1 MEAIAWSQ
9 NLTDEKAAE
18 QGVRRVERD
27 ELFRQSDFL
36 SIHLVLSGRS
46 RGLVGAADLG
56 QMKPTAFLVNTS
68 RGPIVQPDA
77 LIAALS
83 ERRIAGAGLDV
94 YDVAPLP
101 AAHPLRRPYN
111 VSRKPAP
118 RAFNQDTYFPRKR
131 RR

>member
-68 RGPIVQPDA
+68 RGPIVQQDA

-94 YDVAPLP
+94 YAVE
-101 AAHPLRRPYN
+101 PLRADPPVPRPDN
-111 VSRKPAP
+111 VVLTPPLRSDGRW
-118 RAFNQDTYFPRKR
+118 
-131 RR
+131 